1 MATNGFEELGRERKA
16 RAIAEQIWRGTPVD
30 QRTSPKLPLV
40 VERMTPDERDGWA
53 VAADKRTPSGATWD
67 RVVEIV
73 REKVQD
79 ERRWMGQLDDV
90 RAAS

>member
-1 MATNGFEELGRERKA
+1 MATNGFERLGRETKA
-16 RAIAEQIWRGTPVD
+16 RAIADQIWRGTPVEH
-30 QRTSPKLPLV
+30 RTSEKLPQAV
-40 VERMTPDERDGWA
+40 ARMTPDERDGWA

-79 ERRWMGQLDDV
+79 ERRWRGQLDDV

>member
-1 MATNGFEELGRERKA
+1 MAANSFEQLGREKKA
-16 RAIAEQIWRGTPVD
+16 RAIADQIWRGTPIE
-30 QRTSPKLPLV
+30 QRMNLDLPTV
-40 VERMTPDERDGWA
+40 VSRMTPDERDGWA

-73 REKVQD
+73 REKVLD
-79 ERRWMGQLDDV
+79 EQRWRGQIEDV